1 MQMGENNL
9 FWKGYLNECNWFVKA
24 ETQACLLPAVE
35 TAARVTNPA
44 SAGFLRHTGGLY
56 DPCSGFIHQAL
67 NTKVENDH

>member
-1 MQMGENNL
+1 MNVIGL
-9 FWKGYLNECNWFVKA
+9 SKLKLKLAYF
-24 ETQACLLPAVE
+24 LPAVE